1 MGFLWSLI
9 VGGFIGAIAGS
20 ILNKDKKMGIVANVL
35 AGFVGSSVGQSL
47 FGSFGPKLADMAII
61 PSLLGAI
68 IVISVVSFVLKKG
81 EK

>member
-9 VGGFIGAIAGS
+9 VGGFIGAIAGY

-35 AGFVGSSVGQSL
+35 AGLVGSFVGQSL

-61 PSLLGAI
+61 PSLIGAI
-68 IVISVVSFVLKKG
+68 IIISVVSFVLKKG

>member
-35 AGFVGSSVGQSL
+35 AGLVGSSVGQSL

-61 PSLLGAI
+61 PSLIGAI